1 MVQYSILD
9 LVPVT
14 EGGSVAEA
22 IAHSVAVAQQAEA
35 LGYHR
40 YWVAEHHNMR
50 SIASSATSVLIGHI
64 ASQTERIR
72 VGSGGVM
79 LPNHSPMVIAEQFGT
94 LETLYPGR
102 IDLGLGRAPGTDQT
116 TMRALRRD
124 ISGSADHFP
133 QDVAELQALL
143 SDHSSLPYTAT
154 PGQGTNV
161 PLYLLGSSL
170 FSAQLAAKMGLP
182 YAFALHFAP
191 KMMMQALALY
201 RSLFEPSAVLAK
213 PHVIIGSNVFVAET
227 TAQAQHQFS
236 SLQQRFLGLLK
247 GQQGGL
253 LPPPVD
259 DITALAEPHELMHMD
274 SMLGASIVGD
284 EAQVRHSIQALLAQT
299 EADELMV
306 TAQMYDHQDR
316 LANFAKIA
324 EILQSLQK
332 A

>member
-14 EGGSVAEA
+14 EGSTVAVA
-22 IAHSVAVAQQAEA
+22 IDHSVATAQHAEA
-35 LGYHR
+35 LGYQR

-64 ASQTERIR
+64 ASKTKNIR
-72 VGSGGVM
+72 VGSGGIM

-133 QDVAELQALL
+133 QDVVELQALL
-143 SDHSSLPYTAT
+143 SDESSLPYTAT

-182 YAFALHFAP
+182 YAFAMHFAP
-191 KMMMQALALY
+191 KMMMEALALY
-201 RSLFEPSAVLAK
+201 RRLFEPSEVLAK
-213 PHVIIGSNVFVAET
+213 PYVMLGTNVFMAET
-227 TAQAQHQFS
+227 VAQAQYQFS
-236 SLQQRFLGLLK
+236 SLQQRFLGLLR

-253 LPPPVD
+253 LPPPVE
-259 DITALAEPHELMHMD
+259 DISTLAAAHELAHMD
-274 SMLGASIVGD
+274 AMLGASIVGN
-284 EAQVRHSIQALLAQT
+284 EAKVRHNVQALLAQT
-299 EADELMV
+299 QADELMV

-316 LANFAKIA
+316 LDNLSNIA
-324 EILQSLQK
+324 ALLQSL
-332 A
+332 